1 MHTHTFND
9 KKKTRGRIV
18 GKQTKQMFD
27 QKVMKGE
34 LFREE
39 RRLSFLGY
47 EKTNTHVPFERF
59 IIFQKKKRKLCADF
73 FIW

>member
-1 MHTHTFND
+1 
-9 KKKTRGRIV
+9 
-18 GKQTKQMFD
+18 MFD

-59 IIFQKKKRKLCADF
+59 IIFQKKEKKIMC
-73 FIW
+73 